1 MPIYEFQCR
10 SCEYAFE
17 LLLMSKEELDEVRC
31 PRCASPDIGK
41 LMSAPNIS
49 TGSTSTNANTGSKA
63 GDYVTHQCKS
73 GSCTQFN
80 LPGHAK
86 S

>member
-1 MPIYEFQCR
+1 MPIYEFQCK

-17 LLLMSKEELDEVRC
+17 LLLMSKDEMDDVRC

-49 TGSTSTNANTGSKA
+49 TSASSSSAHSGSQV
-63 GDYVTHQCKS
+63 GDYVTHHCKS

-80 LPGHAK
+80 LPGHTK